1 MKQQSPIG
9 VFDSGVGGLSIAKT
23 IHNLMP
29 NENVIY
35 IADHLY
41 SPYGNKST
49 ETLQQ
54 RTSLIIDYFVS
65 RDCKAIVVA
74 CNTATVH
81 TIAYLR
87 QLTDIPIIGV
97 EPALKPASELSK
109 TGVVGLLATQQ
120 TINSDSLLNLKSR
133 FEDRVNVQLVAC
145 PLFVELVEQGKLDSA
160 ETKQAITHYIQGLID
175 QDIDH
180 LVLGCTHYAFLIP
193 TINQCIKQLTNKP
206 VTIIEPSY
214 PVCLELQ
221 RQLENR
227 NLLSSHDILDSAP
240 ESRSSKRIGVFEFFS
255 TQKDKG
261 SIVLDLNSLFSLLW
275 QQQVHVQ
282 TIELGTNTTN
292 EFFRTTVENRK

>member
-1 MKQQSPIG
+1 MDAVRVLKKVLTKMKQQSPIG

-23 IHNLMP
+23 IHSLMP
-29 NENVIY
+29 TENVIY

-54 RTSLIIDYFVS
+54 RTSLIVNYFVS

-109 TGVVGLLATQQ
+109 TGFVGLLATQQ

-133 FEDRVNVQLVAC
+133 FEDKVNVQLVPC
-145 PLFVELVEQGKLDSA
+145 PLFVELVEQGKLDSE
-160 ETKQAITHYIQGLID
+160 ETKQAITDYIRALID
-175 QDIDH
+175 LGIDH

-193 TINQCIKQLTNKP
+193 CIEQCIKELTNKP
-206 VTIIEPSY
+206 VNIIEPSY

-221 RQLENR
+221 RQLEQR
-227 NLLSSHDILDSAP
+227 DLLNTYKSVRKDGAF
-240 ESRSSKRIGVFEFFS
+240 FEFFT
-255 TQKDKG
+255 TQKEQD
-261 SIVLDLNSLFSLLW
+261 SQSLNTLFSLLW
-275 QQQVHVQ
+275 QEDICVEK
-282 TIELGTNTTN
+282 IEL
-292 EFFRTTVENRK
+292 

>member
-1 MKQQSPIG
+1 
-9 VFDSGVGGLSIAKT
+9 
-23 IHNLMP
+23 MP

-87 QLTDIPIIGV
+87 QLTDIPIVGV

-109 TGVVGLLATQQ
+109 TGVVGLLATEQ
-120 TINSDSLLNLKSR
+120 TIKSQSLLTLKSR
-133 FEDRVNVQLVAC
+133 FEDKVTVQLVAC
-145 PLFVELVEQGKLDSA
+145 PLFVKLVEKGQLNTDA
-160 ETKQAITHYIQGLID
+160 TQQAVKNYIQPLVEKG
-175 QDIDH
+175 IDH

-193 TINQCIKQLTNKP
+193 AINQCLAELKVSSVSINAIT
-206 VTIIEPSY
+206 VIEPSY
-214 PVCLELQ
+214 PVCLELK
-221 RQLENR
+221 RQLELR
-227 NLLSSHDILDSAP
+227 TLLSDKNAEDDERGIIEFYSSADTLDSGLGK
-240 ESRSSKRIGVFEFFS
+240 E
-255 TQKDKG
+255 
-261 SIVLDLNSLFSLLW
+261 LNQLFSLLW
-275 QQQVHVQ
+275 QQ
-282 TIELGTNTTN
+282 
-292 EFFRTTVENRK
+292 TVTVNNIQLER

>member
-54 RTSLIIDYFVS
+54 RTSLIVDYFIS
-65 RDCKAIVVA
+65 RGCKAIVVA

-87 QLTDIPIIGV
+87 QLTDIPIVGV

-133 FEDRVNVQLVAC
+133 FEDKVNVQLVAC

-193 TINQCIKQLTNKP
+193 NINQCIKQLTDNLIT
-206 VTIIEPSY
+206 VIEPSY
-214 PVCLELQ
+214 PVCLELK
-221 RQLENR
+221 RQLETR
-227 NLLSSHDILDSAP
+227 GLLSDTTAEDGNRGQI
-240 ESRSSKRIGVFEFFS
+240 EFYSSGQSPDQDPKQE
-255 TQKDKG
+255 
-261 SIVLDLNSLFSLLW
+261 LALNQNEKLSLNELFSLLW
-275 QQQVHVQ
+275 QQ
-282 TIELGTNTTN
+282 
-292 EFFRTTVENRK
+292 TVIVKNIQLDH